1 MKKWLKMM
9 PVLVLAALP
18 GWAQLGGLSKPNVSG
33 GGATPQEVD
42 KFLKDAVLADA
53 LVQQASMLLLKA
65 VGSKEDVAEIE
76 AKMKAAKAIQDPK
89 ERDAKL
95 REVAADETTLLQK
108 VNFEKEREKLK
119 AENNAKKNESIRR
132 SLWNMALGGLKDTE
146 LVNSGK
152 RMTSGPPSP
161 EIAGKIPAV
170 KEAIERLAS
179 QGEGVTKILG
189 RAKSLM
195 STVGLENLP
204 TSASEKPTIED
215 LS

>member
-1 MKKWLKMM
+1 MKKWLMMM
-9 PVLVLAALP
+9 PVVVLAALP
-18 GWAQLGGLSKPNVSG
+18 ASAQFGGLSKPSG

-42 KFLKDAVLADA
+42 KFLKDAVQADA
-53 LVQQASMLLLKA
+53 LVQRASMLLLKA

-76 AKMKAAKAIQDPK
+76 AKMKATKAIEDPK
-89 ERDAKL
+89 ERQARVDAL
-95 REVAADETTLLQK
+95 QADERTKLMK
-108 VNFEKEREKLK
+108 VDFDKASEKLK
-119 AENNAKKNESIRR
+119 AEKNATKNESVRK

-195 STVGLENLP
+195 STVGLESLP
-204 TSASEKPTIED
+204 TSASEKPTIGD

>member
-1 MKKWLKMM
+1 MKKWLMMM
-9 PVLVLAALP
+9 PVVVLAALP
-18 GWAQLGGLSKPNVSG
+18 AWAQFGGLSKPSG
-33 GGATPQEVD
+33 GGATAQEVD
-42 KFLKDAVLADA
+42 KFLKDAAQADA

-65 VGSKEDVAEIE
+65 VASKEEVAAIE

-95 REVAADETTLLQK
+95 REVAADRITVLTK
-108 VNFEKEREKLK
+108 VNYDKLAEQLK
-119 AENNAKKNESIRR
+119 AEKNATKNESIRS

-170 KEAIERLAS
+170 KEAIEKLAS

-195 STVGLENLP
+195 ATVGLQSLP
-204 TSASEKPTIED
+204 TSASEKPTIKD
-215 LS
+215 LAT